1 MHPVAAHDHAPSH
14 HLTHARTLARGLGW
28 FSLAL
33 GAAELIAPGSIRRRT
48 GAPVFDQIIQAYGA
62 REVATGVALL
72 AADKPVR
79 LVWTRVAGDLVDIA
93 TLLPALRPDNPHRQ
107 GANAALAFVLLA
119 TATDLAVAIQGDE
132 A

>member
-1 MHPVAAHDHAPSH
+1 MHPVDTHSHAPTH
-14 HLTHARTLARGLGW
+14 HQTTARTLARGLGW

-33 GAAELIAPGSIRRRT
+33 GAAELMAPGSIRRRT
-48 GAPVFDQIIQAYGA
+48 GAPVFDSIIQAYGA

-72 AADKPVR
+72 TADKPVR

-93 TLLPALRPDNPHRQ
+93 TLLPALRPDNPHRA

-119 TATDLAVAIQGDE
+119 TATDIAVAIQGDE
-132 A
+132 D

>member
-1 MHPVAAHDHAPSH
+1 MSHD
-14 HLTHARTLARGLGW
+14 TARTLARGLGW

-48 GAPVFDQIIQAYGA
+48 GAPVFDRIIQAYGL
-62 REVATGVALL
+62 REAATGVALL
-72 AADKPVR
+72 AAEKPVR

-93 TLLPALRPDNPHRQ
+93 TLLPALRPDNPHRA
-107 GANAALAFVLLA
+107 GAQAALAFVLLA
-119 TATDLAVAIQGDE
+119 TATDLAVAVQGDR